1 MKKTHL
7 AFLCSLCGLLAG
19 PALAQPFSGGTCSAS
34 VLSGAYSLVFNGRII
49 LPNGGLSATFDG
61 VGTATFDGVNKVTFA
76 GTDNTNAAVGQ
87 TFSYAGTYTLP
98 SNCLGT
104 ISFTKGSSATLALL
118 VWSAGAQFDISGT
131 DAATG
136 TTPAFVYGG
145 NGSNAGPPA
154 CATASVSGPYT
165 YLVQGAVLSG
175 TVETDAANESGTF
188 QFDGQ
193 GNVTASSTLDPSQS
207 AATSITATGAYSV
220 ATNCLGSATM
230 TDTAGKS
237 KSINFSVAGNH
248 GENLR
253 MIESSAVLIASG
265 AARSAF
271 TNPSQSI
278 ANVANYAYSA
288 TPAGSVFALFGVNL
302 APRSGTATN
311 VPLPTVLQTTSVTV
325 NGELAPLFFVG
336 TGQIDAQ
343 MPWDIQG
350 NTVASVVV
358 TTGSATSN
366 AAAVYVPATGTPG
379 LSVIPGTN
387 RAVVV
392 NADNTVNAA
401 NNAAAVGDEVV
412 LYFTGG
418 GPVNASG
425 KLSTGAAS
433 PAGQVTDPNASLTV
447 GGTSAVI
454 KYLGLTPGSVG
465 LYQANFIVPQV
476 AKGTYP
482 VVVTI
487 SGQASNTLLGAQ
499 NPSPVMTVSN

>member
-1 MKKTHL
+1 
-7 AFLCSLCGLLAG
+7 
-19 PALAQPFSGGTCSAS
+19 
-34 VLSGAYSLVFNGRII
+34 
-49 LPNGGLSATFDG
+49 
-61 VGTATFDGVNKVTFA
+61 
-76 GTDNTNAAVGQ
+76 
-87 TFSYAGTYTLP
+87 
-98 SNCLGT
+98 
-104 ISFTKGSSATLALL
+104 
-118 VWSAGAQFDISGT
+118 
-131 DAATG
+131 
-136 TTPAFVYGG
+136 
-145 NGSNAGPPA
+145 
-154 CATASVSGPYT
+154 
-165 YLVQGAVLSG
+165 
-175 TVETDAANESGTF
+175 
-188 QFDGQ
+188 
-193 GNVTASSTLDPSQS
+193 
-207 AATSITATGAYSV
+207 
-220 ATNCLGSATM
+220 
-230 TDTAGKS
+230 
-237 KSINFSVAGNH
+237 
-248 GENLR
+248 
-253 MIESSAVLIASG
+253 
-265 AARSAF
+265 
-271 TNPSQSI
+271 
-278 ANVANYAYSA
+278 
-288 TPAGSVFALFGVNL
+288 
-302 APRSGTATN
+302 
-311 VPLPTVLQTTSVTV
+311 LQTTSVTV

-350 NTVASVVV
+350 NTVASVIV

-425 KLSTGAAS
+425 KLATGAAS